1 MRKIKAI
8 VKRTDE
14 EVGHMT
20 WISNTL
26 ENLQRIVGGYIE
38 TVTMRKK
45 RGDVPIV
52 VICNEEGLLDG
63 LPINCTVG
71 GVLLHGDIA
80 IVGVDEDE
88 FADVP
93 IDFKTWKSDWLGGVE

>member
-1 MRKIKAI
+1 MGKIKAI
-8 VKRTDE
+8 VKRADE

-38 TVTMRKK
+38 TVTMRKT
-45 RGDVPIV
+45 RDDVPIV

-63 LPINCTVG
+63 LPINCTAG

-80 IVGVDEDE
+80 IVGVDGDE
-88 FADVP
+88 FTDVP